1 MLVLRLTWF
10 RNVALIASNHINA
23 SNFVDTTFFSLVLIL
38 SLSLLLPPPSFFFFI
53 HFLSI
58 LAGWEIFNPLRLR
71 RLDIT
76 NMGLRSVAPSTPR
89 HLVLWAPYNLASTRP
104 LKPPPAP
111 HPRVPL
117 SRPRL
122 HAHSHMPPAFTTP
135 RSTFINILRVSP
147 LYSLRPRN
155 HSSEFSV

>member
-1 MLVLRLTWF
+1 MVMLVLRLTWF

-38 SLSLLLPPPSFFFFI
+38 SLSLLLPPPSFFFSI

-58 LAGWEIFNPLRLR
+58 LAGWEIFNPLRLP

-76 NMGLRSVAPSTPR
+76 NMGLRSLAPSTPR

-111 HPRVPL
+111 HPP
-117 SRPRL
+117 RPFEQATSTCTFSHAPSLYNTPQHL
-122 HAHSHMPPAFTTP
+122 HKHLACVSIIFITTSKP
-135 RSTFINILRVSP
+135 FK
-147 LYSLRPRN
+147 
-155 HSSEFSV
+155 